1 MAEILQDEAQG
12 TLESTTIWV
21 NRTAATVKGG
31 RRFSFCALVAV
42 GDRGGRV
49 GLGYGKAPGVPAAIE
64 KAQKEAKKKLKAIE
78 LNRGTVPHEV
88 TGRFCSSK
96 VRLIPASPGTGVIA
110 GGTVRAVLE
119 LAGVKDCLSKSYGS
133 TNKINLARA
142 ALEGLLSCESR
153 QTIAEHRGVEID
165 KTLVD
170 EKIEIGERFAPS
182 GSAAEDG
189 GRAKAPVNVMDEQA
203 KKGGRGRGRGGRGG
217 GGGRGPRTRGPRE
230 EAPADSSKPGDDQDA
245 KQGAA
250 QPESAQTTQAGEG
263 AAPETDKT
271 A

>member
-42 GDRGGRV
+42 GDRHGNV

-64 KAQKEAKKKLKAIE
+64 KAQKEAKKKLRPIE

-119 LAGVKDCLSKSYGS
+119 LAGVRDCLSKSYGS

-142 ALEGLLSCESR
+142 TLEGLLSLESR
-153 QTIAEHRGVEID
+153 QTIAEHRGIEIER
-165 KTLVD
+165 TTVD
-170 EKIEIGERFAPS
+170 EKIEIGEKYAPS
-182 GSAAEDG
+182 GTSGEDSA
-189 GRAKAPVNVMDEQA
+189 RAKAPVNVMDEQA
-203 KKGGRGRGRGGRGG
+203 RKGGRGRGGRGG
-217 GGGRGPRTRGPRE
+217 GGRGPRTRGARE
-230 EAPADSSKPGDDQDA
+230 ETAANTSKQGDDQNV
-245 KQGAA
+245 KEGAA
-250 QPESAQTTQAGEG
+250 QPESAEATQTGEG
-263 AAPETDKT
+263 VEKTETN
-271 A
+271 